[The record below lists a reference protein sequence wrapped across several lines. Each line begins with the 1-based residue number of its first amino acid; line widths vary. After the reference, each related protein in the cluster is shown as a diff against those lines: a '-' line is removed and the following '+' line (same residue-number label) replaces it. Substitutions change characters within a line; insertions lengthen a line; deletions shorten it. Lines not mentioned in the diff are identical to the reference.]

1 MTSRHPIPPRRLLPV
16 LALALLPAAA
26 FAESPDLAAAALA
39 APCASCHGPDGT
51 SPGAIPSLTGLS
63 EERLIEKLTA
73 FRDAPPPGT
82 TVMTRHMKGYDDAQ
96 IAALAR
102 YFSEAGK

>member
-1 MTSRHPIPPRRLLPV
+1 MTPRHKMPPRR
-16 LALALLPAAA
+16 LLPAAA
-26 FAESPDLAAAALA
+26 FADAPDLADAVLA
-39 APCASCHGPDGT
+39 APCASCHGPDGR
-51 SPGAIPSLTGLS
+51 SPGAIPSLSGLS
-63 EERLIEKLTA
+63 EARLIEKLTA

-102 YFSEAGK
+102 YFSEVGQ